1 MTEVQKMVI
10 YSETISNDLKE
21 LLQTIHHVKKVSKG
35 QFLFQEGSLA
45 SELYMIIKGK
55 VQVGKLI
62 PDGRELT
69 IRLCSAGEIVGELSL
84 FSDNARHQQNAKM
97 VEDGEVAIIFKKEL
111 EEKLANNSV
120 LAMEFMKWITDHYR
134 KSQAKFRDL
143 LLNGKRGALFS
154 TLIRLCNSYG
164 VETPKGIKINLPLT
178 NQELANFCGS
188 SREVINRMLSD
199 LKRDGIISYDKNLI
213 VVHDIEYLR
222 IEIGCENCGIN
233 ICNIE

>member
-1 MTEVQKMVI
+1 MVI
-10 YSETISNDLKE
+10 YSESISNDLKE
-21 LLQTIHHVKKVSKG
+21 LLQTIHHVKKVTKG
-35 QFLFQEGSLA
+35 QFLFQEGSSA

-97 VEDGEVAIIFKKEL
+97 VEDGEVAIIFKNEL
-111 EEKLANNSV
+111 EEKLANNSF

-154 TLIRLCNSYG
+154 TLIRLSNSYG
-164 VETPKGIKINLPLT
+164 VETPKGTKINLPLT

-188 SREVINRMLSD
+188 SREVINRMLSE
-199 LKRDGIISYDKNLI
+199 LKRDGIISYEKNLI
-213 VVHDIEYLR
+213 IIHDIEYLR

>member
-1 MTEVQKMVI
+1 LVI
-10 YSETISNDLKE
+10 YSESISNDLKE

-35 QFLFQEGSLA
+35 QFLFQEGSSA

-97 VEDGEVAIIFKKEL
+97 VEDGEVAIIFKNEL
-111 EEKLANNSV
+111 EEKLANNSI

-154 TLIRLCNSYG
+154 TLIRLSNSYG
-164 VETPKGIKINLPLT
+164 VETPKGTKINLPLT

-188 SREVINRMLSD
+188 SREVINRMLSE

-213 VVHDIEYLR
+213 IIHDIEYLR

>member
-1 MTEVQKMVI
+1 MLI
-10 YSETISNDLKE
+10 YSDTISNDLKE

-35 QFLFQEGSLA
+35 QYLFQEGSFA
-45 SELYMIIKGK
+45 SELYMIVKGK

-97 VEDGEVAIIFKKEL
+97 MEEGEVAIIFKKEL
-111 EEKLANNSV
+111 EEKLASNSV

-164 VETPKGIKINLPLT
+164 VETPIGIKINLQLT

>member
-1 MTEVQKMVI
+1 MVI

>member
-1 MTEVQKMVI
+1 MVI
-10 YSETISNDLKE
+10 YSDTISNDLKE

-35 QFLFQEGSLA
+35 QYLFQEGSLA

-97 VEDGEVAIIFKKEL
+97 MEDGEVAVIFKKEL

-164 VETPKGIKINLPLT
+164 VETPKGIKINLQLT

-213 VVHDIEYLR
+213 VVQDIEYLR